1 MKRVLLL
8 AAAGILVTGCGP
20 KQVANKP
27 PVIEVEK
34 PPTVAPPV
42 DSVASAAPPLRL
54 PRNFLPTSYTAR
66 LEIDPARNE
75 FTGSI
80 AIAGVIDQTS
90 SALWLHG
97 HGLQIRK
104 ATATKASAE
113 VPLTITP
120 HGTELLELRSA
131 QPLDAG
137 VWTLMIDYA
146 GTFDLLSTTGAFRQT
161 VGDGTYVYTQLEAL
175 YARRVFPCLDEP
187 DNKVPW
193 KLTLDV
199 PAKLVAVSNTPV
211 VSEAALADGKKRV
224 EFAVTK
230 PLPTYLVAFG
240 VGPFEF
246 VDGGKTKGGTPV
258 RIVTLAK
265 RSADAGYAAKTAAK
279 LLEITEEWFG
289 TPYPYEKLDFLT
301 IPVTTGFGAM
311 ENAGLITFTETL
323 MLFDAKASAGARYS
337 WIVVGAHEIA
347 HQWFGNL
354 VTMVYWDDIWLN
366 EGFAN
371 WLEHK
376 VAAKFEPSWRDH
388 EMIVRTRHTALGAD
402 SLISARQIRQPIV
415 TEEDVLNVFDGI
427 TYNKGAS
434 VLSMFEAYVGT
445 DIFQRGVRE
454 YLASRAWGNATSTD
468 FVTAIAKTSGKDIL
482 VPAFATFLEQPG
494 SPQITATLTCQG
506 TPTLALRQQR
516 YVPPG
521 APASKATRPW
531 IVPICVA
538 YDRDGKRAEACGV
551 LDQPTGSITLAAKV
565 CPRWVMPN
573 VGARGYYHSAYTPA
587 QLTALR
593 DEGWKHLT
601 WAERRALTFDAKN
614 GAYTGKTPISLAL
627 SFVPKLLAG
636 ADRFTVPHALWIA
649 TGFDPLVP
657 AALRGKYE
665 AYLRQTF
672 GPGAL
677 KAGLT
682 PKDGDSLDIELSRD
696 SLVGAVA
703 WTARDPR
710 LVAEAIKLAERWR
723 DLPQSIRGLVL
734 NVAVD
739 ASSPLFDK
747 ILSDVKTE
755 PDRARRSEM
764 FDALGSVR
772 DVARQSR
779 ALELVIDPK
788 IDIRETTG
796 MLYSGFDD
804 ATRANAQTF
813 YDTHRV
819 TILGR
824 LPKDATTSL
833 VAELS
838 GIFTSTCRAE
848 QREAI
853 VARVSREFA
862 PLPGGAHVVAEN
874 IEDMDQCIAQ
884 RTLLE
889 PELKAWLGGLRLPK
903 SKP

>member
-1 MKRVLLL
+1 MKRALL
-8 AAAGILVTGCGP
+8 AAIGIVIAGCGP
-20 KQVANKP
+20 KPVASSTPVTEIAKP
-27 PVIEVEK
+27 AV
-34 PPTVAPPV
+34 VAPAV
-42 DSVASAAPPLRL
+42 DGVTPSAPKLRL

-66 LEIDPARNE
+66 LEIDPARTD
-75 FTGSI
+75 FSGSI

-90 SALWLHG
+90 SSLWLHG
-97 HGLQIRK
+97 HGLTIKK
-104 ATATKASAE
+104 ATATKESAE
-113 VPLTITP
+113 IPLAVTQ
-120 HGTELLELRSA
+120 HGTELLELRPA
-131 QPLDAG
+131 QALDAG
-137 VWTLMIDYA
+137 EWTLMIDYA

-161 VGDGTYVYTQLEAL
+161 VGEGSYVYTQLEAL

-199 PAKLVAVSNTPV
+199 PAKLVAVANTPA
-211 VSEAALADGKKRV
+211 VSEVALADGKKRV
-224 EFAVTK
+224 EFAVSK

-240 VGPFEF
+240 VGPFDI
-246 VDGGKTKGGTPV
+246 VNAGKTKGGTPV

-265 RSADAGYAAKTAAK
+265 RAADAAYAAKTAPR
-279 LLEITEEWFG
+279 LLELTEEWFG

-301 IPVTTGFGAM
+301 IPVTSGFGAM

-323 MLFDAKASAGARYS
+323 MLFDAKSSASAKYW
-337 WIVVGAHEIA
+337 WILVGAHEVA

-376 VAAKFEPSWRDH
+376 VTAKLDPSLRDL
-388 EMIVRTRHTALGAD
+388 EVIVRTRNVALGAD
-402 SLISARQIRQPIV
+402 SLVSARQIRQPIV
-415 TEEDVLNVFDGI
+415 TEEDVLNVFDSI

-445 DIFQRGVRE
+445 DVFQRGVRE

-468 FVTAIAKTSGKDIL
+468 FVAAIAKASGKDIL
-482 VPAFATFLEQPG
+482 VPAFATFLEQAG
-494 SPQITATLTCQG
+494 SPELTATLSCQG
-506 TPTLALRQQR
+506 TPALALRQQR

-521 APASKATRPW
+521 AAAPKATKPW
-531 IVPICVA
+531 IIPVCVA

-551 LDQPTGSITLAAKV
+551 LEGATGSITLEAKA

-573 VGARGYYHSAYTPA
+573 VNARGYYHSAYTPA

-593 DEGWKHLT
+593 DEGWKHLAWT
-601 WAERRALTFDAKN
+601 ERRALTFDAKN
-614 GAYTGKTPISLAL
+614 GAYTGKTPLALAL
-627 SFVPKLLAG
+627 SFVPKLLVG

-649 TGFDPLVP
+649 TGLDSLVP

-677 KAGLT
+677 KAGFT
-682 PKDGDSLDIELSRD
+682 PKDNDTLDSEMSRD
-696 SLVGAVA
+696 ALVGAVA
-703 WTARDPR
+703 WTGREPK
-710 LVAEAIKLAERWR
+710 LVAEAITLAERWR

-734 NVAVD
+734 NIAVD
-739 ASSPLFDK
+739 ASPQLFDK
-747 ILSDVKTE
+747 ILADVKTE

-764 FDALGSVR
+764 FDALGGVR

-779 ALELVIDPK
+779 ALALVIDPK
-788 IDIRETTG
+788 LDIRETSG

-804 ATRANAQTF
+804 ETRANAQAF
-813 YDTHRV
+813 YDTNRV
-819 TILGR
+819 KILDR
-824 LPKDATTSL
+824 FPKDATTSP
-833 VAELS
+833 VAKLS
-838 GIFTSTCRAE
+838 WIFTSTCKAE
-848 QREAI
+848 QRDAI
-853 VARVSREFA
+853 VARVTREFA
-862 PLPGGAHVVAEN
+862 PYPGGKHVVAESV
-874 IEDMDQCIAQ
+874 EAMDQCIAQ
-884 RTLLE
+884 KKLLE
-889 PELKAWLGGLRLPK
+889 PEIKAWLGGLRLPK

>member
-1 MKRVLLL
+1 MKRALL
-8 AAAGILVTGCGP
+8 AAVGIFVAGCGP
-20 KQVANKP
+20 KQVATQP
-27 PVIEVEK
+27 PVVEGAT
-34 PPTVAPPV
+34 PPVVAPPV
-42 DSVASAAPPLRL
+42 DGTAFPAPKLRL
-54 PRNFLPTSYTAR
+54 PRTFVPTSYSAR
-66 LEIDPARNE
+66 LEIDPARTD

-97 HGLQIRK
+97 HGLKIKK
-104 ATATKASAE
+104 ATATKGSAE
-113 VPLTITP
+113 VPLTVTE

-131 QPLDAG
+131 RALDAG
-137 VWTLMIDYA
+137 AWTLMIDYA
-146 GTFDLLSTTGAFRQT
+146 GTFDLLSTAGAFRQT
-161 VGDGTYVYTQLEAL
+161 VGDGNYVYTQLEAL

-224 EFAVTK
+224 EFAVSK

-240 VGPFEF
+240 VGPFDI
-246 VDGGKTKGGTPV
+246 VDAGKTKGGTPV
-258 RIVTLAK
+258 RIVTLA
-265 RSADAGYAAKTAAK
+265 RRAADAAYAAKTAAK
-279 LLEITEEWFG
+279 LLELTEDWFG

-323 MLFDAKASAGARYS
+323 MLFDAKASGSARYS

-376 VAAKFEPSWRDH
+376 VAAKFDPSWRDQ
-388 EMIVRTRHTALGAD
+388 ESIVRRRNVALDAD
-402 SLISARQIRQPIV
+402 SLVSARQIRQPIV
-415 TEEDVLNVFDGI
+415 SEDDVLNVFDGI
-427 TYNKGAS
+427 TYDKGAS
-434 VLSMFEAYVGT
+434 VLAMFEAYVGT
-445 DIFQRGVRE
+445 EVFQRGVRE
-454 YLASRAWGNATSTD
+454 YLAARAFGNATSTD
-468 FVTAIAKTSGKDIL
+468 FVAAIAKVSGKDSL
-482 VPAFATFLEQPG
+482 VAAFATFLEQPG
-494 SPQITATLTCQG
+494 SPEITATLGCQG
-506 TPTLALRQQR
+506 TPTLALTQQR

-521 APASKATRPW
+521 AAAPKATKPW

-538 YDRDGKRAEACGV
+538 YDRDGKRAEACGM
-551 LDQPTGSITLAAKV
+551 LDQPTGSIALEAKA

-573 VGARGYYHSAYTPA
+573 VNGRGYYHNVYTPA

-601 WAERRALTFDAKN
+601 WTERRALTFDAKN
-614 GAYTGKTPISLAL
+614 GAYTGRMPLSLAL

-649 TGFDPLVP
+649 TGFDSLVP
-657 AALRGKYE
+657 SALRGKYE

-672 GPGAL
+672 GPGAI

-682 PKDGDSLDIELSRD
+682 PNNGDSLDVELSRD

-703 WTARDPR
+703 WTARDPK

-739 ASSPLFDK
+739 ASPQLFDR
-747 ILSDVKTE
+747 ILSDLKTE

-764 FDALGSVR
+764 FDALGGVR

-779 ALELVIDPK
+779 ALELVIDLA

-796 MLYSGFDD
+796 ILYSGHDD
-804 ATRANAQTF
+804 ATRANAQKF

-819 TILGR
+819 KILER
-824 LPKDATTSL
+824 FPKDATTIS

-838 GIFTSTCRAE
+838 AIFTATCHAA
-848 QREAI
+848 QRDAI
-853 VARVSREFA
+853 VARVTREFA

-874 IEDMDQCIAQ
+874 IEDMDQCIAK
-884 RTLLE
+884 RRLLE
-889 PELKAWLGGLRLPK
+889 PEIKAWLGGLRLPK